1 LQHLKLAIVPWTVVL
16 WAVAS
21 PSFAAPTLSPQA
33 VVEAK
38 FAAVNRHAVADV
50 VALYAPDARVTAA
63 DFCQPRTG
71 RAEVERTYR
80 AIFAAA
86 PDVRVELTDVV
97 AQGSR
102 VAVRFVLHAG
112 AFQLPI
118 MDFFTV
124 EDGLITRDDGL
135 FDNRGRACTP

>member
-1 LQHLKLAIVPWTVVL
+1 LQQLKLALALWTVVL
-16 WAVAS
+16 GAVAS
-21 PSFAAPTLSPQA
+21 SSFAAPTPSPQA

-38 FAAVNRHAVADV
+38 FAAVNRHAIPDI
-50 VALYAPDARVTAA
+50 VALYAPDARLTAA
-63 DFCQPRTG
+63 DFCKARQG
-71 RAEVERTYR
+71 RAEVERTYK
-80 AIFAAA
+80 AIFAFA

-102 VAVRFVLHAG
+102 VAVKFILHAG
-112 AFQLPI
+112 AYQLPI

-135 FDNRGRACTP
+135 FDNAGRPCTP